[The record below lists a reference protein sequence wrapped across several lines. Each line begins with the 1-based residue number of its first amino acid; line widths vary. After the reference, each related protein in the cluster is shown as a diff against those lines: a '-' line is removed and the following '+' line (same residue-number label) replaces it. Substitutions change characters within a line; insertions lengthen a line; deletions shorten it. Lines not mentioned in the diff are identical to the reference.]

1 MRKEKIVTAPSGQQ
15 YKVNEVPPIPALD
28 HKLIE
33 LGTKHFRINKMRVFD
48 TRRVAFQY
56 PTTMMPKI
64 GCYSENEELFRL
76 LMSYVEVEVSGQWIP
91 LKNDD
96 LINQH
101 VQATDWLTLEME
113 VVDLTTGFFSNGS
126 GMNIATTMS
135 QFLIERVIKTFMA
148 LSGELLPRE

>member
-1 MRKEKIVTAPSGQQ
+1 MRKSKEVTAPSGTE
-15 YKVNEVPPIPALD
+15 YKVNEVPPIEALE

-33 LGTKHFRINKMRVFD
+33 LGAKNFRINKMSVMN

-64 GCYSENEELFRL
+64 GCYAENEDLFRL
-76 LMSYVEVEVSGQWIP
+76 LMSYVEVNVGGQWVP

-101 VQATDWLTLEME
+101 VRPEDWLTLEME

-126 GMNIATTMS
+126 AMNIATTIS
-135 QFLIERVIKTFMA
+135 QFLIARVIKTFTA
-148 LSGELLPRE
+148 LSESLYPDK